1 MDNDVAARILEET
14 EAQLRRVGPDRFRL
28 TDVARELGMSHANVY
43 RFFPSRKALITAMA
57 DRWYEEA
64 QAGVL
69 GIASEP
75 GTAVERLERFVVEF
89 LRLKRSQVED
99 PNVRRVLE
107 AIIEDAPEAPER
119 RLDIIR
125 SMVADIITDGIA
137 AGEFRPTDP
146 IAAAAAFLDAVA
158 AFYRPSMVSMAPLSV
173 LEPRA
178 RAVVALIFKGLAARA
193 S

>member
-1 MDNDVAARILEET
+1 MVDETQIAKILAET
-14 EAQLRRVGPDRFRL
+14 EAQLRRVGPERFRV
-28 TDVARELGMSHANVY
+28 TDVARELGMSHANIY
-43 RFFPSRKALITAMA
+43 RFFPSRKALINAMA
-57 DRWYEEA
+57 EKWYEEA

-69 GIASEP
+69 GIGAGH
-75 GTAVERLERFVVEF
+75 GTAAERLERFVLEF
-89 LRLKRSQVED
+89 LRLKSSQVED

-125 SMVADIITDGIA
+125 SMISTIIA
-137 AGEFRPTDP
+137 AGIETGELRRTDP
-146 IAAAAAFLDAVA
+146 ESAASAFLDAVA

-178 RAVVALIFKGLAARA
+178 RAVVALVLNGLIAR
-193 S
+193 